1 MLGIMKILNGIWD
14 NWKYDFVHNP
24 VIFWFELIGTLGCV
38 VAAGSLALLA
48 PHPNLILTY
57 AAYMVG
63 SSSLMVSSFLRN
75 NGFWFFLNMFFF
87 VVDVI
92 GLTNTL
98 RG

>member
-1 MLGIMKILNGIWD
+1 MTIFKGILD
-14 NWKYDFVHNP
+14 NWKHDFRNNP
-24 VIFWFELIGTLGCV
+24 LIFWFELIGTLGCI

-48 PHPNLILTY
+48 PHPNLIVTY
-57 AAYMVG
+57 SAYMIG
-63 SSSLMVSSFLRN
+63 SSSLMVSSWLRK

>member
-1 MLGIMKILNGIWD
+1 MSFHRLVSAFCAAAM
-14 NWKYDFVHNP
+14 
-24 VIFWFELIGTLGCV
+24 

-57 AAYMVG
+57 VAYMVG

>member
-1 MLGIMKILNGIWD
+1 MAKIFNGILD
-14 NWKYDFVHNP
+14 NWKHDFVHNP
-24 VIFWFELIGTLGCV
+24 IIFWFELIGTLGCI
-38 VAAGSLALLA
+38 VAAGSLAYGA
-48 PHPNLILTY
+48 PNPNLIQVYT
-57 AAYMVG
+57 AYMIG
-63 SSSLMVSSFLRN
+63 SSSLMISSYLRN